1 MQRMGV
7 SLIIA
12 VIALGFAAAKPTP
25 AHAHF
30 EYCNQSSY
38 YLFTALGHE
47 ARDGDIR
54 TEGWWLVRPGECR
67 VVEREP
73 LGGGTYFTYAESH
86 PAHQGGIRTWGGR
99 SRLCT
104 NRGLFTIDEQSNCF
118 GRGFEPREFSRINV
132 GEETEWTTNLTE
144 SANFQPEAARH
155 AAAQRLL
162 NELGYNAGSVDGYL
176 GRRTRNA
183 IDSFKDDHGIEDDT
197 IVSNELLDALIAQA
211 AENQELSGYQFCNRT
226 DIELYA
232 AMGYTED
239 DAWRTEGWWAL
250 EPGTC
255 TKALNDSLPAEQIYT
270 YAVGYNPQGDPVEFG
285 GDYPLCTGDQ
295 AFQIVGNGDCESRGY
310 VTVGFER
317 VETEGRT
324 GWVQEFVLDNG
335 QPRAGMRNMQ
345 AEVNGAPTN

>member
-25 AHAHF
+25 AHAQF
-30 EYCNQSSY
+30 EYCNQTSY

-47 ARDGDIR
+47 ARGGNIR

-67 VVEREP
+67 VVEREE
-73 LGGGTYFTYAESH
+73 LGDGAYFTYAESH

-104 NRGLFTIDEQSNCF
+104 NRGLFTIDEQSSCF
-118 GRGFEPREFSRINV
+118 QRGFEPREFARINV
-132 GEETEWTTNLTE
+132 GEETSWTTNLTE
-144 SANFQPEAARH
+144 SANYQAESARH

-162 NELGYNAGSVDGYL
+162 NDLGYNAGSVDGYL
-176 GRRTRNA
+176 GRRTRSA
-183 IDSFKDDHGIEDDT
+183 INRFKADHGIEDDT

-270 YAVGYNPQGDPVEFG
+270 YAVGYDPEGAPIEFG

-295 AFQIVGNGDCESRGY
+295 AFEIVGNGDCESRGY
-310 VTVGFER
+310 ITVGFER
-317 VETEGRT
+317 VETEGRS

-345 AEVNGAPTN
+345 AEVNGAAPN